1 MPYLKGNVI
10 AIWEGPTVA
19 KIQNETLNEMVAGLW
34 RIRDLEEYNMFIF
47 IKVLV
52 VFTKNAH
59 VVYDQKFSF
68 HWHICIIL
76 ARCKILQFKQL

>member
-1 MPYLKGNVI
+1 MSYLQGSVI

-34 RIRDLEEYNMFIF
+34 RIRDLKEYNMYIF

-52 VFTKNAH
+52 IFTKNAH
-59 VVYDQKFSF
+59 IVSS
-68 HWHICIIL
+68 
-76 ARCKILQFKQL
+76 

>member
-1 MPYLKGNVI
+1 VI

-59 VVYDQKFSF
+59 VVCHQKFSF
-68 HWHICIIL
+68 HSHICIIL
-76 ARCKILQFKQL
+76 DRCKILQFKQL